1 MTNICYTLEEA
12 AEKLNL
18 SETVLVRLSQYLKM
32 PRSAYEEAGYL
43 SFKGDLSFGEQDLAF
58 FQKVKERL
66 LMGESLDDVK
76 SRIPQK
82 TTSILSEPAEPALPQ
97 AEVPNL
103 ADSSPSEPKEQ
114 EPSLLG
120 GSSVELTGE
129 LPAMSEIKDRKPYEK
144 AAEKSFERYKS
155 KHRSTL
161 GKVFENML
169 KEVGGPK
176 TGRRSETVTP
186 AFRPMRNQAH
196 ENAEGQEGREITGLA
211 REDARLPFVRSFTP
225 EGDSPSPQVGYHPD
239 SIAKKFGTTPQPA
252 KPIPSH
258 AIWQPMIQQAAQ
270 KPRTLNIQLKNAAL
284 LLRQQTL
291 GHPHQQDI
299 I

>member
-32 PRSAYEEAGYL
+32 PRSAYDEAGYL
-43 SFKGDLSFGEQDLAF
+43 SFKGDLAFSEQDLAF

-82 TTSILSEPAEPALPQ
+82 TTPPLTKPVEQAFAQPEALALAESPLPE
-97 AEVPNL
+97 AK
-103 ADSSPSEPKEQ
+103 DQ
-114 EPSLLG
+114 EPNLLG
-120 GSSVELTGE
+120 GSSVALTGE

-169 KEVGGPK
+169 KEVGNPK
-176 TGRRSETVTP
+176 TGRRVETVTP
-186 AFRPMRNQAH
+186 AFRPMRNQVH
-196 ENAEGQEGREITGLA
+196 EDLEAYEEREQAVTT
-211 REDARLPFVRSFTP
+211 RDAASLPFARPSNP
-225 EGDSPSPQVGYHPD
+225 EANSHQPQAGYHPD
-239 SIAKKFGTTPQPA
+239 SIAKKFGSTPQPA
-252 KPIPSH
+252 KPSASN
-258 AIWQPMIQQAAQ
+258 AIWQPFIQQATQ
-270 KPRTLNIQLKNAAL
+270 KPRTLNIQLKNAAQ

-291 GHPHQQDI
+291 GHTHQQEI
-299 I
+299 R